1 MKKTEGFR
9 LLKSEFFQG
18 FENWL
23 PSGDGLSFPSLFI
36 SYERELIGG
45 INWPLN
51 GSLTFFFLMH
61 KDLLLC
67 AKQHPGDRKGPLTQ
81 FSWSDATRLLASQQ
95 ECSSWE
101 RGQHS
106 PPEAVPHK
114 TTRTFI
120 QS

>member
-51 GSLTFFFLMH
+51 GSLTFFFF
-61 KDLLLC
+61 DAQGPIALC
-67 AKQHPGDRKGPLTQ
+67 QAVP
-81 FSWSDATRLLASQQ
+81 
-95 ECSSWE
+95 
-101 RGQHS
+101 RGQEGAAHTVQL
-106 PPEAVPHK
+106 E
-114 TTRTFI
+114 
-120 QS
+120 

>member
-51 GSLTFFFLMH
+51 GSLTFFF
-61 KDLLLC
+61 
-67 AKQHPGDRKGPLTQ
+67 
-81 FSWSDATRLLASQQ
+81 F
-95 ECSSWE
+95 
-101 RGQHS
+101 
-106 PPEAVPHK
+106 
-114 TTRTFI
+114 
-120 QS
+120 